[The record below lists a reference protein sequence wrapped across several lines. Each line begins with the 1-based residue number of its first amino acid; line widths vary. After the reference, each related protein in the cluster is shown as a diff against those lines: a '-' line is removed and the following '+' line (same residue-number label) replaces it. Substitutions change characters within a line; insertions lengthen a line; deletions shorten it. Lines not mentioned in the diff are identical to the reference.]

1 MKRGDKMKLHIIN
14 SKKYKSNDL
23 EISDW
28 FAQQEEF
35 YNQFRSEVEIQAESE
50 KAFMIKLVKSG
61 EVHWVPRSVCKVVER
76 KEKMLFEF

>member
-1 MKRGDKMKLHIIN
+1 MKLHIIN

-28 FAQQEEF
+28 FAQQEGF
-35 YNQFRSEVEIQAESE
+35 YNQFRSEVEIQAESK
-50 KAFMIKLVKSG
+50 KAFMVLLVKSG
-61 EVHWVPRSVCKVVER
+61 EVHWMPKSVCKVVKR